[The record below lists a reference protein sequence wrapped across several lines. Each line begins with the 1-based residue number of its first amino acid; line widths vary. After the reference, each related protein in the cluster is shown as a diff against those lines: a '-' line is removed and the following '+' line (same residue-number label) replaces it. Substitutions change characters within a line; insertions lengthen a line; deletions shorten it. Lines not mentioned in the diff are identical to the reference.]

1 MLRFV
6 EEATRV
12 GVNENL
18 WGVTSGFVD
27 RYMNGRL
34 GLFRVYIFL
43 MTLYNTRKL
52 DKLGTMSVYPP
63 RICGSGDCNI
73 FKSIAS
79 NVFMASS

>member
-1 MLRFV
+1 MS
-6 EEATRV
+6 
-12 GVNENL
+12 VNENL
-18 WGVTSGFVD
+18 RGIPD
-27 RYMNGRL
+27 RVLNGRTNGRL
-34 GLFRVYIFL
+34 CLFWVYIFP
-43 MTLYNTRKL
+43 MMLYNTRKL